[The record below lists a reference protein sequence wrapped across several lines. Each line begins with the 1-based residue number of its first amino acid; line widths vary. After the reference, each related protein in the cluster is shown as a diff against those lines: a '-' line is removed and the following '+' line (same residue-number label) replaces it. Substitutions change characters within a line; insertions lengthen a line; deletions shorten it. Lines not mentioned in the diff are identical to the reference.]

1 MQTIIAQGNKKVRAK
16 QYGMSGNL
24 KQTYFL
30 RIKEWVF
37 KHAVKVKFHH
47 GPRLET

>member
-16 QYGMSGNL
+16 QYGLSGNL

-30 RIKEWVF
+30 HIKEWVF

-47 GPRLET
+47 GPRL